1 MDLQLNELHALI
13 RLQNFIFKVWLHE
26 LAFVNIAISI
36 GHGVLNH
43 FSDWC
48 FDVDFGEALPVG
60 IVKGNMKLVIGK
72 MRSDRIRGEPDLQ
85 SESLLGFKH

>member
-1 MDLQLNELHALI
+1 VIKKGHLSVSVNVTFSEGNGRSKERKFHFANKICGMDLQLNELHALI

-43 FSDWC
+43 FSD
-48 FDVDFGEALPVG
+48 
-60 IVKGNMKLVIGK
+60 
-72 MRSDRIRGEPDLQ
+72 
-85 SESLLGFKH
+85 